1 MDKLDYQEVKKHID
15 ILNVAYHLCL
25 EIIEE
30 KGFEAKCICPFC
42 GYNKLSKI
50 PTMSLNIRDN
60 KYCCTRC
67 GVGGYSVGLY
77 AKVKSIDNKKAY
89 KELLEK
95 ECYSQNKSHIEI
107 SQINLLA
114 DIEIRD
120 MVYRD
125 LLSMLKLEGQHRRYL
140 RKLGF
145 IDSSIDDGLYKTIP
159 KDYIKRR
166 IIGNKLARK
175 YNLARNTWDISRR
188 RF

>member
-1 MDKLDYQEVKKHID
+1 
-15 ILNVAYHLCL
+15 
-25 EIIEE
+25 
-30 KGFEAKCICPFC
+30 
-42 GYNKLSKI
+42 
-50 PTMSLNIRDN
+50 
-60 KYCCTRC
+60 
-67 GVGGYSVGLY
+67 
-77 AKVKSIDNKKAY
+77 
-89 KELLEK
+89 
-95 ECYSQNKSHIEI
+95 
-107 SQINLLA
+107 
-114 DIEIRD
+114 